1 MLMTSRYDCTRDVHL
16 FGQTIHIGH
25 DVKDM
30 LKGHWLIAEQF
41 FTPFHINTIKYDL
54 FLFHILRLLHFS
66 DNMNQPDKNDN
77 NYDKL

>member
-1 MLMTSRYDCTRDVHL
+1 
-16 FGQTIHIGH
+16 
-25 DVKDM
+25 M

-77 NYDKL
+77 NYDKLWKIRTLSDLLNDTYTKF